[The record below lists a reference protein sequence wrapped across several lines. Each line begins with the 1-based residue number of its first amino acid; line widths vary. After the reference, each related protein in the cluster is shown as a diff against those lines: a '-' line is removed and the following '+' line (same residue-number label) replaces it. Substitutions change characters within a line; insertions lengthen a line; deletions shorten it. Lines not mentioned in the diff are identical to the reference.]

1 MNNKRNIGLARSC
14 ALSFLTIGCLAAI
27 GAHMC
32 FVYMSGQNANLARQ
46 VEAEIYHLRSEI
58 VQLSVADAGT
68 FDTRGAVVSH
78 LVVVEPMTV
87 SVSR

>member
-1 MNNKRNIGLARSC
+1 MRLC
-14 ALSFLTIGCLAAI
+14 ALSFLTIGCIVAI

-32 FVYMSGQNANLARQ
+32 FVYLSGQNVNLAKQ
-46 VEAEIYHLRSEI
+46 TEAEIYQLRSEI
-58 VQLSVADAGT
+58 VSLSVTEPDAV
-68 FDTRGAVVSH
+68 DMRSAVVSH

>member
-1 MNNKRNIGLARSC
+1 MVRLC
-14 ALSFLTIGCLAAI
+14 ALFFLTGSCIVAI

-32 FVYMSGQNANLARQ
+32 FVYMSGQNVNLAKQ
-46 VEAEIYHLRSEI
+46 TESEIYQLRSEI
-58 VQLSVADAGT
+58 VRLSIAEP
-68 FDTRGAVVSH
+68 DTVDVRGAVVSH